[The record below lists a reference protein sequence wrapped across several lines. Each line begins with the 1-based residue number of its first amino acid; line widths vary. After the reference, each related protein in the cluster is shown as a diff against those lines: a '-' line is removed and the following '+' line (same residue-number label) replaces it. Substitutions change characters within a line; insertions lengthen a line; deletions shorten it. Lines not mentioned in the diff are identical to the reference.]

1 VWAGIVY
8 IRTRYF
14 KLTRAGLRLQPIK
27 RTLIDE
33 FADRWSA
40 AQVRA
45 EVDRLI
51 ESFESNPDGA
61 EYFAGNAPSTEM
73 KREWLDLAL
82 PKNHDDALS
91 RPDAAYWVIAM
102 ERDPRALELV

>member
-1 VWAGIVY
+1 MQIQAY
-8 IRTRYF
+8 AAAA
-14 KLTRAGLRLQPIK
+14 RAGVKSNVSLLPHDIAV
-27 RTLIDE
+27 DE

-51 ESFESNPDGA
+51 ESFESNPSGA

-73 KREWLDLAL
+73 KRANLK
-82 PKNHDDALS
+82 PKT
-91 RPDAAYWVIAM
+91 
-102 ERDPRALELV
+102 